1 MSDEKPKETTVT
13 FGQMVADALSA
24 SPRHQRIADDCLIR
38 TNHGANISLDTV
50 DFLRL
55 AMPYDAVDGS
65 EKSRQFD
72 FPAQPTDVLFERFM
86 TLMPREPKGTVPVG
100 SLPTAQTIA
109 ESDQLSGDTDPGT
122 MSHDYAADRV
132 ATARSTYSL
141 QVLLQD
147 TSFGDYV
154 ESALR
159 AAVRREIVR
168 QVLIG
173 DGSAPNVQGL
183 STLAGVHE
191 ATYAQTLSIAATDM
205 TGVENALTDAKADS
219 MALSWV
225 VGSALHTAMVDSA
238 IEPGDYRRLVER
250 HRATLSDSAV
260 YRSPDL
266 PAGMA
271 LCLDLMNVAVIVHGE
286 MLVTLDRVT
295 RPGDLKVTAR
305 CPFDVHAIRAG
316 QVARLVSA

>member
-1 MSDEKPKETTVT
+1 MTDKETTVT

-24 SPRHQRIADDCLIR
+24 SPRHQTIADDRMVR
-38 TNHGANISLDTV
+38 TGAGANIRLDTA

-55 AMPYDAVDGS
+55 AIPYDAIDGE
-65 EKSRQFD
+65 EKARQFD
-72 FPAQPTDVLFERFM
+72 FPMQPTDVLFDLFM
-86 TLMPREPKGTVPVG
+86 LLEPMEQKGTVPVG

-109 ESDQLSGDTDPGT
+109 ESGQLSADTDPGT
-122 MSHDYAADRV
+122 MSHDYVCDRV

-173 DGSAPNVQGL
+173 DGNAPDVQGL
-183 STLAGVHE
+183 STLAGVQE
-191 ATYAQTLSIAATDM
+191 AIYAQTLSIAATDM

-250 HRATLSDSAV
+250 HRATLSDSMV

-266 PAGMA
+266 PGGMA
-271 LCLDLMNVAVIVHGE
+271 LCLDLMNVAVILHGE
-286 MLVTLDRVT
+286 MLVTLNRVT
-295 RPGDLKVTAR
+295 RPGDLIITAR

-316 QVARLVSA
+316 QVGRLVSA

>member
-1 MSDEKPKETTVT
+1 MSDKQTTVT
-13 FGQMVADALSA
+13 FGQMVADALSEN
-24 SPRHQRIADDCLIR
+24 PRHQRIADDRMVR
-38 TNHGANISLDTV
+38 TNHGANIRLDTA
-50 DFLRL
+50 DFIRL
-55 AMPYDAVDGS
+55 AIPYDAIDGE
-65 EKSRQFD
+65 EKARQFD
-72 FPAQPTDVLFERFM
+72 YPAQPTDVLFDLVMKLE
-86 TLMPREPKGTVPVG
+86 TREQKGTVPVG
-100 SLPTAQTIA
+100 NLPTAQTIA
-109 ESDQLSGDTDPGT
+109 ESGQLSADTDPGT
-122 MSHDYAADRV
+122 MSLDYAASRV

-159 AAVRREIVR
+159 AAVRREIIR

-173 DGSAPNVQGL
+173 DGTAPNAQGL

-191 ATYAQTLSIAATDM
+191 ATYATTGVAANDM
-205 TGVENALTDAKADS
+205 TGVENALIDAKADG

-225 VGSALHTAMVDSA
+225 VGSTLHTAMVDSA

-250 HRATLSDSAV
+250 HRVTLSDSMV

-271 LCLDLMNVAVIVHGE
+271 LCLDLMNVALILHGE
-286 MLVTLDRVT
+286 MLVTLNRVT
-295 RPGDLKVTAR
+295 RPGDLIVTAR

-316 QVARLVSA
+316 QVARLTETP